1 MSDYK
6 YSIEAKNVNKTFIKK
21 TQEVKALIDFSI
33 TIKKGT
39 IHGLLGPNG
48 AGKSTFIN
56 ILGGLVKKNSGEVN
70 VCGINIDKN
79 IKLSKFKIGIVPQE
93 LNIDPF
99 FSPAELLELQ
109 AGLYGV
115 PKKKRKTDEILENL
129 KLTDQRNAYARTL
142 SGGMRRR
149 LLIGKALVHD
159 PEIIILDEPT
169 AGVDIDIRTSVWN
182 YIKRISGQGKTVCL
196 TTHYLEEAENLCD
209 NITII
214 NHGKKIIE
222 GSKNDLLNII
232 STKSVTFVLNKNIDI
247 PKDLKDFNAFIDNGE
262 LKLSYDKNKTNIK
275 KIIDILN
282 INKID
287 FKEGSVEDFKKLG
300 FEDAFEISAEH
311 NLGFEKLIK
320 QILKHLPESETQE
333 DINHPKIT
341 IIGKPNV
348 GKSSL
353 LNAISKQD
361 LMITS
366 PVSGTTIDAVEF
378 EINYKGKK
386 YRFVDTAGVKKKSKT
401 ILKEEKLSTS
411 KSFSAIEYADL
422 CLMVLDGSDQFNE
435 QDLKLISK
443 INDVGRSMIIVINK
457 LDLFKGEEKK
467 VLERLALMAP
477 YLDSYPKVF
486 LPQS

>member
-6 YSIEAKNVNKTFIKK
+6 YSIEAKNVNKTFLKK
-21 TQEVKALIDFSI
+21 NQEVEALIDFSI

-182 YIKRISGQGKTVCL
+182 YIKRISGQGKTICL

-232 STKSVTFVLNKNIDI
+232 SAKSVTFILNKNIDI
-247 PKDLKDFNAFIDNGE
+247 PKDLKEFNPVIDNGV

-282 INKID
+282 RNKID
-287 FKEGSVEDFKKLG
+287 FKEINTFEGDLED
-300 FEDAFEISAEH
+300 
-311 NLGFEKLIK
+311 
-320 QILKHLPESETQE
+320 
-333 DINHPKIT
+333 
-341 IIGKPNV
+341 
-348 GKSSL
+348 
-353 LNAISKQD
+353 
-361 LMITS
+361 
-366 PVSGTTIDAVEF
+366 
-378 EINYKGKK
+378 
-386 YRFVDTAGVKKKSKT
+386 
-401 ILKEEKLSTS
+401 
-411 KSFSAIEYADL
+411 
-422 CLMVLDGSDQFNE
+422 
-435 QDLKLISK
+435 
-443 INDVGRSMIIVINK
+443 
-457 LDLFKGEEKK
+457 
-467 VLERLALMAP
+467 
-477 YLDSYPKVF
+477 VF
-486 LPQS
+486 LKVVNRK